1 MRKVAKVCGAF
12 AFCWTNVDSPQIS
25 CEKPAELKNGKPWK
39 AGNAIVFR
47 TQGLAVDA
55 DGAPNSYL
63 IDGNG
68 LSHTCEGVV
77 AIVDGTRVTPK
88 SDPRNW
94 EALCRSAWADALSS
108 GDYSRVAIFGF
119 LTDKQ
124 NHPLVQQGDDPFPGK
139 AYISVTT
146 MTVPD
151 APEGRQRHWVD
162 ATKIPYIVL
171 TASLARANGIKTG
184 DVAVVYRPKTGAFA
198 FGVYADQGSL
208 GEASVKLHRN
218 IGNEPISKA
227 PVPRASIGIED
238 PVVTLVFP
246 GTNVPGRL
254 DAVAWSEAI
263 TAVGKDVLEKWG
275 GVARLQSC
283 AK

>member
-1 MRKVAKVCGAF
+1 MVAKVCGAF
-12 AFCWTNVDSPQIS
+12 AFCWTSIGSPQTS
-25 CEKPAELKNGKPWK
+25 CEKPVGVKNGKAWK

-63 IDGNG
+63 VDGNG
-68 LSHTCEGVV
+68 LSYICDGVV
-77 AIVDGTRVTPK
+77 SIVDGKRVTPK
-88 SDPRNW
+88 SNPENW
-94 EALCRSAWADALSS
+94 QILCGNAWADALSS
-108 GDYSRVAIFGF
+108 GDYSHVAIFGF

-146 MTVPD
+146 MTVPG
-151 APEGRQRHWVD
+151 APEGSQRHWVD

-171 TASLARANGIKTG
+171 TPSLARANGIKTG

-198 FGVYADQGSL
+198 FGVYADQGAL

-227 PVPRASIGIED
+227 LVRRASIGIED
-238 PVVTLVFP
+238 PIVTLVFP
-246 GTNVPGRL
+246 GINVPGRL

-263 TAVGKDVLEKWG
+263 TTVGKDALEKWG
-275 GVARLQSC
+275 WLARLQAC
-283 AK
+283 GK